1 MKLFKISLV
10 LAAVS
15 IFGISF
21 INSSS
26 SGNSN
31 PRTGAPNESTCTSC
45 HGGTSLQ
52 TSGTKYNKIT
62 FNSNWT
68 GNGYIPDSTYTI
80 TLGYK
85 ESGKSKFGFMVTSL
99 DINDEA
105 AGTFTSLNNRTSAFN
120 STVNGK
126 TRYYIEHTN
135 NGTSSV
141 STDSASWTF
150 EWTAPS
156 KQIGDVTF
164 YVALNVTNNNGGTS
178 GDVIY
183 NKKFSISP
191 STLLPVAEI
200 SLADSVACTGKK
212 ITFNGKSTQSGTGFS
227 WRFPGGAPSTSTN
240 QNPEIQYPSTGSK
253 VAYLTTT
260 NTKGSSIEDTFNF
273 TVNIGAS
280 KPSFT
285 IFPPTLP
292 LCKGDTGKIEVSP
305 RTNHIYVWST
315 GDTSTYIPVD
325 TAGFFTVLAIR
336 SNGCTSLSDD
346 FAVLETQK
354 PKFKVSYGLLDDTN
368 CVNEDLI
375 ILLNNQNGF
384 ADSYSLNSPIGP
396 FKTDSFLIESIN
408 TGLNTYTIWAK
419 GNNGCIS
426 NSDTQTFIGV
436 DTLNAP
442 ILSGVNKYLDSVVFN
457 WNSGI
462 NNIYQYSL
470 DSGKSWTNIDN
481 DSISVKLKTP
491 SSWINFWLR
500 YKTDYACEFSKV
512 LKVNTQGIGCRM
524 PNGTLSSDKLIYC
537 LGDSVN
543 ISYNSQNPNKESIWL
558 DGNIINKEFYFIA
571 KNSDTITV
579 FILDSQ
585 QLSCGYYAKSISI
598 LVDSIPEINY
608 EFSDNNMSWSDTFYC
623 DVSDS
628 LNTWFT
634 LKNTSNDTNI
644 THTIVNSSNKSEQLF
659 KPSTR
664 IYPGSSGVF
673 FIRAVNQNGCRF
685 TSDSVNIYLSRSQNA
700 EFQAKWVDSFL
711 YRFTFNDRIDGN
723 SHKIFILND
732 SFSIPINQD
741 TILLN
746 LSKYENLSLEITSR
760 IIDSTMKNFG
770 FEEVCQY
777 QFSEILAIKNLKSS
791 TIKDQSKIWYPNPVK
806 DLSDLFCN
814 NCDESDDVLL
824 INSVGKMIFNGKVN
838 KIKNNTTQLRD
849 GVYWIITTDS
859 QTGSVQ
865 RQVIE
870 IIN

>member
-10 LAAVS
+10 LTAISV
-15 IFGISF
+15 FGISF

-52 TSGTKYNKIT
+52 TSGTNYNKIT
-62 FNSNWT
+62 LNSNWT

-99 DINDEA
+99 NANDEA
-105 AGTFTSLNNRTSAFN
+105 AGTFTSLNNRTFDFS
-120 STVNGK
+120 STVGGK

-156 KQIGDVTF
+156 KQIGDITF

-183 NKKFSISP
+183 NKKFSVSP

-212 ITFNGKSTQSGTGFS
+212 ITFNGKSTQNGTGFS

-396 FKTDSFLIESIN
+396 FKTDSFLTESIK
-408 TGLNTYTIWAK
+408 TGVNSYTIWAK

-442 ILSGVNKYLDSVVFN
+442 NFSGVNKYLDSVVFY
-457 WNSGI
+457 WNTV
-462 NNIYQYSL
+462 NNSTYQYSL
-470 DSGKSWTNIDN
+470 DSGKTWTNIN
-481 DSISVKLKTP
+481 IDSISVQLRKP
-491 SSWINFWLR
+491 SSWIDFSLR
-500 YKTDYACEFSKV
+500 YKTDYACEYSKIT
-512 LKVNTQGIGCRM
+512 KIYTQGIGCRT
-524 PNGTLSSDKLIYC
+524 PVGLLSSDKQVYC
-537 LGDSVN
+537 VGDSVK
-543 ISYNSQNPNKESIWL
+543 ITYQSQNPNKESIWL
-558 DGNIINKEFYFIA
+558 DGSIINDGINFTA
-571 KNSDTITV
+571 KNNATITV
-579 FILDSQ
+579 LVLDSQ
-585 QLSCGYYAKSISI
+585 QLSCGYYPKSINI
-598 LVDSIPEINY
+598 QVDSVPNIFYQFAENSAP
-608 EFSDNNMSWSDTFYC
+608 WSDTFYC

-634 LKNTSNDTNI
+634 LNNTSSDTNI

-659 KPSTR
+659 KPLTR

-673 FIRAVNQNGCRF
+673 FIRAVNQNGCKF
-685 TSDSVNIYLSRSQNA
+685 SSDSVNIYLSRSQNA
-700 EFQAKWVDSFL
+700 EFQAEWVDSFTYKFVFNNREQGKRHDL
-711 YRFTFNDRIDGN
+711 Y
-723 SHKIFILND
+723 ILND
-732 SFSIPINQD
+732 TISIPTDQD
-741 TILLN
+741 TVIID

-770 FEEVCQY
+770 FKEVCQY

-806 DLSDLFCN
+806 DLSVLFCN

-838 KIKNNTTQLRD
+838 KINNNTTLL
-849 GVYWIITTDS
+849 GEGIYWIITTDS